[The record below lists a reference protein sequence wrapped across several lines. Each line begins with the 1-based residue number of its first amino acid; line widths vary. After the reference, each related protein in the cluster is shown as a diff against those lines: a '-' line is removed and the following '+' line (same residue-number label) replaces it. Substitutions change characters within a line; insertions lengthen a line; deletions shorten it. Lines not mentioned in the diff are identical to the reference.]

1 VPEFLFFY
9 NKKRN
14 DYTISSMI
22 FAMKTISTDSFAGG
36 VGALLDFVKKGIVLV
51 FEYLQDLV

>member
-1 VPEFLFFY
+1 
-9 NKKRN
+9 
-14 DYTISSMI
+14 MI

-51 FEYLQDLV
+51 FEYLQHLG